1 MKNYLQIFHILEKYE
16 MGLPFFDISML
27 EYFQRF
33 IRTSAVFLV
42 VFSVGLFYNEV
53 SQGGNS
59 AEKQGKF
66 EATP

>member
-1 MKNYLQIFHILEKYE
+1 MKNYLEVCHILEKYK
-16 MGLPFFDISML
+16 MGSLFFDVLML

-33 IRTSAVFLV
+33 IRTSAVFSV

-53 SQGGNS
+53 SQEGNG